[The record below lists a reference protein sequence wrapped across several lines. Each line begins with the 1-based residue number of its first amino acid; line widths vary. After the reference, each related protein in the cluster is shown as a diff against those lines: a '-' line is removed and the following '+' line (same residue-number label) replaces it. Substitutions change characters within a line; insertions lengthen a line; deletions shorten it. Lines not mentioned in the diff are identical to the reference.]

1 MKVLILDQ
9 TTSQIVS
16 AIYSQTQILE
26 QEVYLV
32 ELLGKRH
39 EPMMHLKAAVFV
51 QPTESNL
58 ALLVKELKEPK
69 FAEYH
74 IFFSNIVPN
83 DILTRLGRADEF
95 EVVKQVQEYYAD
107 FMAVNDDFF
116 QLGIDNSLILSSKAS
131 RTLES
136 GQIFDKNLNGILAVL
151 LALKKRP
158 SQIRYQAA
166 SELARRYAG
175 DVIPLTRL
183 SRYLITIIVIL
194 QAGNRSTHTSGTR

>member
-9 TTSQIVS
+9 VTTQIIS
-16 AIYSQTQILE
+16 AVYTQTQILE

-39 EPMMHLKAAVFV
+39 EAMTHLKAAVFV
-51 QPTESNL
+51 QPTEANL

-74 IFFSNIVPN
+74 IFFSNVVPT

-107 FMAVNDDFF
+107 FMV
-116 QLGIDNSLILSSKAS
+116 
-131 RTLES
+131 
-136 GQIFDKNLNGILAVL
+136 
-151 LALKKRP
+151 
-158 SQIRYQAA
+158 Y
-166 SELARRYAG
+166 
-175 DVIPLTRL
+175 
-183 SRYLITIIVIL
+183 
-194 QAGNRSTHTSGTR
+194 THT